1 MPAASDAIPAADKDK
16 KKKEEELRRGKIS
29 CEGYTNE
36 DIAEFIDLAKNNPA
50 RFARLFSPDKK
61 TPLTQE
67 ESVVAVGCLEEEML
81 GRDTNESSKDEI
93 RLKMNALG
101 ARITQISD
109 TGVGMDKLAGLQ
121 AKYEAL
127 QKKLTAAEKVNEKKA
142 INEITIEDLEE
153 IDVIK
158 SLHQGNKGKEYTDEQ
173 WVRIID
179 VFLENAGKPFEEL
192 KQTNDELLGL
202 LMSLDDATAAAIGES
217 IKKAAQ
223 KKISE
228 AANPFKFYDETPE
241 EKELKEEV
249 FKYIKK
255 TRKLTDK
262 EKEYESVDRK
272 KLKENFDSLYAEMQK
287 ATDDVLDDKEKKTIS
302 EAKTVTALIQSMRRA
317 VLEAKKALASM
328 TAERDKA
335 IEIGEAQ
342 AAEFE
347 AKQKQANEKAT
358 AEKKALG
365 EALLKELK
373 GIYEKKMEGMK
384 KQFEASTKEMEE
396 KHKKDIFLKTVVEAK
411 IKESGLDLPEDAV
424 TLLKKCKTS
433 EEVDS
438 LINKM
443 RFAVR
448 ESIVRR
454 RGEINIDGDGTIQA
468 DPSLVATENMLKS
481 LR

>member
-1 MPAASDAIPAADKDK
+1 
-16 KKKEEELRRGKIS
+16 
-29 CEGYTNE
+29 
-36 DIAEFIDLAKNNPA
+36 
-50 RFARLFSPDKK
+50 
-61 TPLTQE
+61 
-67 ESVVAVGCLEEEML
+67 
-81 GRDTNESSKDEI
+81 
-93 RLKMNALG
+93 
-101 ARITQISD
+101 
-109 TGVGMDKLAGLQ
+109 
-121 AKYEAL
+121 
-127 QKKLTAAEKVNEKKA
+127 
-142 INEITIEDLEE
+142 
-153 IDVIK
+153 
-158 SLHQGNKGKEYTDEQ
+158 
-173 WVRIID
+173 
-179 VFLENAGKPFEEL
+179 
-192 KQTNDELLGL
+192 
-202 LMSLDDATAAAIGES
+202 
-217 IKKAAQ
+217 
-223 KKISE
+223 
-228 AANPFKFYDETPE
+228 
-241 EKELKEEV
+241 
-249 FKYIKK
+249 
-255 TRKLTDK
+255 
-262 EKEYESVDRK
+262 
-272 KLKENFDSLYAEMQK
+272 
-287 ATDDVLDDKEKKTIS
+287 VLDDKEKKTIS
-302 EAKTVTALIQSMRRA
+302 EAKTVTALIQSMRKA